1 MTAALNVNYL
11 LRFIFLSFPFWLL
24 ISVCICCCFVLNTMD
39 GRHFDLAQYG
49 ADDRLLPVNDL
60 WLSTSACPQHQILTV
75 IVGSDLVT
83 LVILISSCSLFAV
96 IQTFLIS
103 KTVLMCFVILRWFEA
118 SVFPWIIQCSSPSSR
133 YWYWRNS
140 TMAALPAVRP
150 QCQSAVSRLYNYKS
164 SAT

>member
-1 MTAALNVNYL
+1 MCVFVVVLFWIPWTDVTLILRNMALM
-11 LRFIFLSFPFWLL
+11 IACFLWT
-24 ISVCICCCFVLNTMD
+24 ICDWARQHV
-39 GRHFDLAQYG
+39 H
-49 ADDRLLPVNDL
+49 
-60 WLSTSACPQHQILTV
+60 CPQHQILTV
-75 IVGSDLVT
+75 IVGSDIVT